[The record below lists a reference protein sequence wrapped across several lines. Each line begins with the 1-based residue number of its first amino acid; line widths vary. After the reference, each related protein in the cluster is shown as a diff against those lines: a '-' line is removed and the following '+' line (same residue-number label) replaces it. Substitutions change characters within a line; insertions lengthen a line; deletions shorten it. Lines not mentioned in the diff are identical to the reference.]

1 MASPGDVGAVA
12 QENAYQFTGDNI
24 NNTLKKFKVN
34 TSMGHHGK
42 IAKDAYEMP
51 GDSGGI
57 LSKKN
62 ITNAALE
69 AGKNWFA
76 SDAKQQALLQ
86 GTEPN
91 LVQFAA
97 GYDKTGAIH
106 GKGDSL
112 LRLVNPELADEINKT
127 QLNIA
132 GSR

>member
-1 MASPGDVGAVA
+1 
-12 QENAYQFTGDNI
+12 
-24 NNTLKKFKVN
+24 
-34 TSMGHHGK
+34 
-42 IAKDAYEMP
+42 MP

-91 LVQFAA
+91 LVVRGAKYLGTDVKGSAGGDLLAA
-97 GYDKTGAIH
+97 I
-106 GKGDSL
+106 
-112 LRLVNPELADEINKT
+112 NPELAEQIKRT
-127 QLNIA
+127 QQLNIHA
-132 GSR
+132 G